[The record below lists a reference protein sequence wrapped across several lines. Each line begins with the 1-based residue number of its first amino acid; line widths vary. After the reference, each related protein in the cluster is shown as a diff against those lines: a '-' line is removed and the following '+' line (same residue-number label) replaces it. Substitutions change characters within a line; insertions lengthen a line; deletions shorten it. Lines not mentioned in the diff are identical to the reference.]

1 MLRFDVVWPIKS
13 CESEDSGVG
22 RENVSG
28 EGMELEEELEEEK
41 EELEEE
47 EEPGL
52 QFAKCRAGIQLYREL
67 SLLSRPELPVV
78 SRPEVSRQ
86 EREEN
91 FSHLSHLVSLMAG
104 MRLEDQRCPLP
115 LSMLDRKQRKHS
127 VRPKVTALTSKT
139 ASYKSYKETILEL
152 EEKKLPLPQILL
164 LPTSQWRIHQPPPE
178 EGSGNDDDL
187 SISRSFITSSS
198 AYG

>member
-1 MLRFDVVWPIKS
+1 M
-13 CESEDSGVG
+13 G

-28 EGMELEEELEEEK
+28 EGMELEEELEEEEE
-41 EELEEE
+41 EELEEGQ
-47 EEPGL
+47 GL

-67 SLLSRPELPVV
+67 SLLSRPEPPVV

-91 FSHLSHLVSLMAG
+91 FSYLSHLVSLMAG
-104 MRLEDQRCPLP
+104 MRLEDQRCPLPLP

-178 EGSGNDDDL
+178 EGSGNDYDL
-187 SISRSFITSSS
+187 SISRSFITSSC